1 MTGYVYP
8 NEVELWW
15 SVLITLY
22 PYITGLV
29 AGAFVISSLYHVF
42 GVEAL
47 KPVSRLALLAALAT
61 LIVAPMPL
69 LLHLG
74 QPLNALNI
82 MWTPHLTSAMAGF
95 GYIYSFYL
103 IVVLLEIWFVYRQDM
118 VNYAQNSTSG
128 VARLFYRIITLG
140 SYDVSDYSL
149 KMDHKIYS
157 ILAMIGIP
165 SAAFLHGYVGF
176 IFGAIKANPWWSTPL
191 MPVIFLMSAIVSGT
205 AFLIIVYTLSCR
217 LRRVKV
223 QMPCLMTMNKYLWFF
238 LTFDIVLELLEVLH
252 KGYEGRE
259 DWHSISGLLTQ
270 QIPFSFIGV
279 QLILGAAIPFIL
291 LLIARTSKRL
301 PLLISQ
307 SFTIGSA
314 VLIMIGV
321 YAMRFNVI
329 IGGQMISK
337 SNMGFSAFH
346 AKFFGLEG
354 IGVAVLLI
362 ILAFTI
368 LAVLTRILP
377 PWLEKDSTD
386 NVQKNLS
393 GQKFSIE
400 TPLKKSSIG

>member
-8 NEVELWW
+8 NEVEILWTVII
-15 SVLITLY
+15 SLY

-42 GVEAL
+42 GVTAL
-47 KPVSRLALLAALAT
+47 KPVNRLALLAALAT
-61 LIVAPMPL
+61 LIVAPIPL

-95 GYIYSFYL
+95 GYIYSFYFM
-103 IVVLLEIWFVYRQDM
+103 VLVLEIWFVFRQDM
-118 VNYAQNSTSG
+118 VYYAQNSTSK
-128 VARLFYRIITLG
+128 VARLFYRIIMLG
-140 SYDVSDYSL
+140 SYDVSEYSL
-149 KMDHKIYS
+149 IMDRKLFS
-157 ILAMIGIP
+157 ILAVIGIP

-176 IFGAIKANPWWSTPL
+176 IFGAIKANPWWTTPL

-205 AFLIIVYTLSCR
+205 AFLIIVYTLSCL

-223 QMPCLMTMNKYLWFF
+223 DMPCLMTMNKYLWFF
-238 LTFDIVLELLEVLH
+238 LTFDIILELLEVLH

-259 DWHSISGLLTQ
+259 DWHAISGLLTQ

-307 SFTIGSA
+307 ILTVGSA
-314 VLIMIGV
+314 GLIMIGV

-337 SNMGFSAFH
+337 SNMGFSSFH
-346 AKFFGLEG
+346 AEFFGKEG
-354 IGVAVLLI
+354 IGVAVFLI
-362 ILAFTI
+362 LLAFTI

-377 PWLEKDSTD
+377 PWHKESEVSKSHSRSFK
-386 NVQKNLS
+386 QKIA
-393 GQKFSIE
+393 G
-400 TPLKKSSIG
+400 

>member
-42 GVEAL
+42 GVTAL

-74 QPLNALNI
+74 QPLRALSI

-103 IVVLLEIWFVYRQDM
+103 IIVVLEIWFVYRQDL
-118 VNYAQNSTSG
+118 VYYAQNSTSG
-128 VARLFYRIITLG
+128 LARLFYRILTLG
-140 SYDVSDYSL
+140 SYDVSEYSL

-157 ILAMIGIP
+157 ILAVIGIP

-191 MPVIFLMSAIVSGT
+191 MPIIFLISAIVSGT
-205 AFLIIVYTLSCR
+205 AFLIIVYTFSCR
-217 LRRVKV
+217 VRRVKV
-223 QMPCLMTMNKYLWFF
+223 DMTCLMSLNKYLWAF
-238 LTFDIVLELLEVLH
+238 LTFDIILELLEVLH
-252 KGYEGRE
+252 KGYEGRDE
-259 DWHSISGLLTQ
+259 WASISGLLTEK
-270 QIPFSFIGV
+270 IPVSFIGI

-291 LLIARTSKRL
+291 LLIARSSKRL
-301 PLLISQ
+301 PILASQ
-307 SFTIGSA
+307 ILTIGSA
-314 VLIMIGV
+314 ALIMIGV

-337 SNMGFSAFH
+337 SLMGFTTFH
-346 AKFFGLEG
+346 AKFFGKEG
-354 IGVAVLLI
+354 IGVAILLI
-362 ILAFTI
+362 VLAFTI

-377 PWLEKDSTD
+377 PWLTDSKEKDGIHKHSPG
-386 NVQKNLS
+386 KHS
-393 GQKFSIE
+393 PGQNFSA
-400 TPLKKSSIG
+400 